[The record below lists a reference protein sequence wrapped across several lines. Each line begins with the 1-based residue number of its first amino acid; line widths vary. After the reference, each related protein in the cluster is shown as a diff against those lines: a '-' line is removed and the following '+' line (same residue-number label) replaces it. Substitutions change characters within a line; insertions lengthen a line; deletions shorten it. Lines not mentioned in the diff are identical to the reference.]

1 MKRMI
6 GKHVLVGLSNR
17 LCENAKTY
25 ENWGGQSFDKHSS
38 VHKTEDLSAYLPL
51 HLLTS
56 GGHIALGFKLQ
67 FQCKING
74 MLHFDQAIVRK
85 SRNQRSNFVFLY
97 GLNMVE
103 INCTFS
109 WQAIVLI

>member
-25 ENWGGQSFDKHSS
+25 ENWGGQSFDRQS

-56 GGHIALGFKLQ
+56 GGHRGKRRQSVKYKNVYIHDYGMKAGIIYRRLQ
-67 FQCKING
+67 
-74 MLHFDQAIVRK
+74 
-85 SRNQRSNFVFLY
+85 
-97 GLNMVE
+97 
-103 INCTFS
+103 
-109 WQAIVLI
+109 